1 MLCSSSSSSSPAV
14 DRSNNLCQTARGP
27 NASRCGNLLRA
38 STLFF
43 LSPLVAA
50 GVASAATAGDGAGA
64 TCMYMHASRP
74 GAQVTGLRWR
84 RRRRGMVRSR
94 EGWER
99 ALMRVVGWL
108 ASWLAGWLAGSV
120 VCATGPPQRA
130 GIHTHTY
137 RYMSGGRLEASERLR
152 KRSRENLEAKDD
164 KEARRRRRR
173 CATSLTPHIQRTR
186 VLESSSSFVFCLSSP
201 VQPDEAKEA
210 CRLLGACM

>member
-1 MLCSSSSSSSPAV
+1 MFCGSSSSSSPAV

-43 LSPLVAA
+43 LSPLGAA

-108 ASWLAGWLAGSV
+108 AGWRGL
-120 VCATGPPQRA
+120 
-130 GIHTHTY
+130 
-137 RYMSGGRLEASERLR
+137 
-152 KRSRENLEAKDD
+152 
-164 KEARRRRRR
+164 
-173 CATSLTPHIQRTR
+173 
-186 VLESSSSFVFCLSSP
+186 SFVPPDLPNAQAYIHIRTDTCQAEDWKRAVAEAVAREPRSQGRQGSAAATTTMRHIPHVTQTTHSSPLPLSFFCLSSP